1 MGDVVSPPAATSAIR
16 SVYASVMRPSIAL
29 TRMLRANTGTRLRVH
44 TRARGGPRQSA
55 RSPAALPIMMRCS
68 RAKCPIPGDRA
79 AALLL
84 DSRGS
89 PLGAVRSPLPSP
101 PDPEPLSREFRIYA
115 GAILR
120 TPPADSKGG
129 SGRGCPLTPLLGRP
143 ILGLAK
149 PSKTAP
155 FGGEFLRFFEACGA
169 APRGG
174 GGAPPT
180 TLILLR
186 NQWLCVPRRDAPDPH
201 DRRDASGPPA
211 RLSPPNLR
219 KNAKFFVFFSSC

>member
-68 RAKCPIPGDRA
+68 RAKCPIPGERA

-89 PLGAVRSPLPSP
+89 PLGAVRSPLPYP

-149 PSKTAP
+149 PPKSAP

-186 NQWLCVPRRDAPDPH
+186 NQRAHRPRAVHLVPAGRRA
-201 DRRDASGPPA
+201 ASA
-211 RLSPPNLR
+211 SLSLQNLR

>member
-68 RAKCPIPGDRA
+68 RAKCPIPGERA

-129 SGRGCPLTPLLGRP
+129 SGRGCPLTPLLGRFDP
-143 ILGLAK
+143 RPRQTSRNPPLLGANF
-149 PSKTAP
+149 S
-155 FGGEFLRFFEACGA
+155 GFLRPAVQR
-169 APRGG
+169 PGG
-174 GGAPPT
+174 VGG
-180 TLILLR
+180 LR
-186 NQWLCVPRRDAPDPH
+186 PLP
-201 DRRDASGPPA
+201 
-211 RLSPPNLR
+211 
-219 KNAKFFVFFSSC
+219 

>member
-68 RAKCPIPGDRA
+68 HAKCPIPGGRA

-149 PSKTAP
+149 PPKSAP

-186 NQWLCVPRRDAPDPH
+186 NQWLC
-201 DRRDASGPPA
+201 
-211 RLSPPNLR
+211 
-219 KNAKFFVFFSSC
+219 